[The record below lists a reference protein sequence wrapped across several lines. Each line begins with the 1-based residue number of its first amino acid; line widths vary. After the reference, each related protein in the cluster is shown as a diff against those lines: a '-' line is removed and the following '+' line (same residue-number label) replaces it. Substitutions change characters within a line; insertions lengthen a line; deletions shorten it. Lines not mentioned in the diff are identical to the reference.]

1 MEQTA
6 AVSRAELTR
15 RLKRHEQ
22 RRLGRAAFRRLA
34 THHQCTTHCTFFGVR
49 VRYGYR
55 AAHKATLTSP
65 PGPGGGGSDA
75 PTTATS
81 ATATGTAT
89 GTAGTSANPA
99 AWALDEEWGTCT
111 IELDGEC
118 VERVSHV
125 VDDASRPLPHR
136 VTGHLGV
143 AEFGAPLDCLKRRAP
158 VVRGDGDGCGFAS
171 VSYAG
176 AVAVLPRGGCS
187 FVSKAMHAQVF
198 LHPSHTRPSSGDPV
212 CVGGYPPAQPCSPF
226 TQASGALGVLMYD
239 PKDTR
244 DSIFT
249 MADDGNGSAV
259 LIPVLML
266 PRSSAAQLL
275 QAIDE
280 RPPLEVLRQLAALR
294 GDPTTPKGGSGSGGG
309 GSGAG
314 AEHASGLS
322 PLSLLHAGQECWWG
336 CHETPGACA
345 SFCGADGACCRRS
358 SMVKVAGLARPE
370 LASTGSSVCI

>member
-1 MEQTA
+1 M
-6 AVSRAELTR
+6 
-15 RLKRHEQ
+15 
-22 RRLGRAAFRRLA
+22 
-34 THHQCTTHCTFFGVR
+34 
-49 VRYGYR
+49 
-55 AAHKATLTSP
+55 P
-65 PGPGGGGSDA
+65 
-75 PTTATS
+75 
-81 ATATGTAT
+81 
-89 GTAGTSANPA
+89 
-99 AWALDEEWGTCT
+99 
-111 IELDGEC
+111 
-118 VERVSHV
+118 
-125 VDDASRPLPHR
+125 PLP
-136 VTGHLGV
+136 
-143 AEFGAPLDCLKRRAP
+143 P
-158 VVRGDGDGCGFAS
+158 
-171 VSYAG
+171 
-176 AVAVLPRGGCS
+176 
-187 FVSKAMHAQVF
+187 
-198 LHPSHTRPSSGDPV
+198 
-212 CVGGYPPAQPCSPF
+212 PCSPLA
-226 TQASGALGVLMYD
+226 QASGALGVLMYD

-309 GSGAG
+309 GSGAD

-358 SMVKVAGLARPE
+358 SMVKVTGLARPE